1 MGIGTLVLIGIG
13 IVVVLVAVIVLD
25 LLFAGGAMTTLAP
38 ALARSA
44 SAGVGTMHGMA
55 MMVSNPIGQGILLVL
70 LAILGVL
77 AAGAVSFR

>member
-13 IVVVLVAVIVLD
+13 MVVVLVAVIVLD
-25 LLFAGGAMTTLAP
+25 LLFAGGAMTM
-38 ALARSA
+38 
-44 SAGVGTMHGMA
+44 GTMHGMA

-77 AAGAVSFR
+77 VYAIFFR